1 MRRALG
7 PATVLVTTLGAV
19 AALGGLGLGP
29 ACSHDA
35 VPVVEPDPHPPLPP
49 ASGTPIGYLVDA
61 TELQLTDDQLTK
73 LRAIDDDLAG
83 KLAALDGQLRGPGPS
98 ASGQGTGR
106 RGRGGGGGRRGGG
119 GFRGGGG
126 GGGGAGG
133 GGGGPGGGGGGG
145 GGGGSGSGS
154 AAGSAARRGGP
165 SSADTINRVTEERAA
180 DVRDAIQRAMALLA
194 PGQQVIA
201 RRVLTDHGVDLDAG
215 RSTAPATAGAAG
227 SAAQPGAA
235 EPDGDDSDDSDA
247 GSGSN

>member
-61 TELQLTDDQLTK
+61 TELQLADDQLTK

-83 KLAALDGQLRGPGPS
+83 KLAALDGQLRGPSPS
-98 ASGQGTGR
+98 AGQGSGRR
-106 RGRGGGGGRRGGG
+106 RGRGGGGGGGGGRRGGG
-119 GFRGGGG
+119 GVRGGGG
-126 GGGGAGG
+126 PGG
-133 GGGGPGGGGGGG
+133 GGGGPGGGGGGPG
-145 GGGGSGSGS
+145 GGGGSGS
-154 AAGSAARRGGP
+154 AAGSASHRMAGP
-165 SSADTINRVTEERAA
+165 SSADTINRVAEERAA

-215 RSTAPATAGAAG
+215 RSTAPATTGAAG